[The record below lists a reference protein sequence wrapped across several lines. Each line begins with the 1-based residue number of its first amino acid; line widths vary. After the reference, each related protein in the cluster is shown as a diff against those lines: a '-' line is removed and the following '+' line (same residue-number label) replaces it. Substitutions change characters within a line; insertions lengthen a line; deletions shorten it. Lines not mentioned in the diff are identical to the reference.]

1 MDGTCCTLGRERRCI
16 RGDGLVWTLGGKG
29 PFARHS
35 LRWEDSNKMNLTT
48 LRCEGNEWIHLASEK
63 YKWLAVVSML
73 RRQLS
78 SVKIGLVFLD
88 CWREHS
94 LVQKDCAPCSWPPSR

>member
-1 MDGTCCTLGRERRCI
+1 MTGFRSCAAHQVLFGDRMKEEEMDGTCCTLGRERRCI

-63 YKWLAVVSML
+63 YKWLAVVSKL
-73 RRQLS
+73 RR
-78 SVKIGLVFLD
+78 
-88 CWREHS
+88 
-94 LVQKDCAPCSWPPSR
+94 